1 LQRRDEGVVE
11 VDVGERSGI
20 EADGKGN
27 HGRVRKVA
35 LFDERYGVLDALIKE
50 LDIVVLIVL

>member
-1 LQRRDEGVVE
+1 MQRRDEGVVK

-27 HGRVRKVA
+27 HARVRKVA

>member
-50 LDIVVLIVL
+50 LDIL